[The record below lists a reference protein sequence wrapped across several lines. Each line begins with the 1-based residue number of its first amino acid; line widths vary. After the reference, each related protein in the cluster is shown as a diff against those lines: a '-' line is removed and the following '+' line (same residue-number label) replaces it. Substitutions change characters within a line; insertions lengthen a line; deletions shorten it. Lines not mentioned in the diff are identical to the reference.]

1 MIIDLFWFNFIIL
14 MRKMLKKLQK
24 YSLNWQNIPNN
35 TRQDLLCKLLIWAK
49 QMLISDL
56 KAIQLSDFT
65 QNQMCLLN
73 SEKINLSWWSLKN
86 SWRKIKSLGS
96 LILHLPKRHPLK
108 KMHKLL
114 LVILSKSQNKRPFEW
129 DDRKIFKK
137 NELIKNQFIT
147 SKI

>member
-24 YSLNWQNIPNN
+24 YSPNWPNIPNN

-86 SWRKIKSLGS
+86 SWRKTKSVGS

-137 NELIKNQFIT
+137 NELIKKSIYY
-147 SKI
+147 I

>member
-137 NELIKNQFIT
+137 NELIKKSIYY
-147 SKI
+147 I

>member
-147 SKI
+147 SKN